1 MNERARVVVTGMG
14 IVSPVG
20 LNLSSAWADVVA
32 GRSGI
37 RRITLFDASGDEW
50 PVKIAGEAWGFDP
63 LDHMTSR
70 DARRADRSTQFALVA
85 AEEAVAQAR
94 LHITPAVA
102 DDIGV
107 MVGTGSGGIWTFT
120 KQHRILLEKG
130 PARMSPLTVPLEVVD
145 AAGVQISIRYG
156 VHGPNFGIAS
166 ACASSA
172 DAIGMAVEAIRRGD
186 AQAMIAGGAEAAV
199 HPLGIAGFDNLGALS
214 RRNDTPHAASRP
226 FDAERDG
233 FVLSEGAAVLV
244 LESLEFARGRGAQP
258 LAEIL
263 AYAGTAD
270 GAHFTAPDPSG
281 TQQARAIR
289 VALAKAG
296 LDASAVGYI
305 NAHAA
310 GTPVGDPIEVRAYRS
325 VFGDDL
331 PPVSSTKSVTGHLLG
346 AAGAAEAIWTIEALR
361 SGMLPPTI
369 NYRTPDPECPLDCVA
384 GAARPARFDVAMS
397 AAFGFGGHNTIL
409 VFGRFPG

>member
-1 MNERARVVVTGMG
+1 MNDSARVVVTGMG
-14 IVSPVG
+14 IISPVG
-20 LNLSSAWADVVA
+20 LNVVSAWDSVVA

-70 DARRADRSTQFALVA
+70 EARRADRATQFALVA
-85 AEEAVAQAR
+85 AEEAMAQAQLR
-94 LHITPAVA
+94 ITPAVA

-120 KQHRILLEKG
+120 KQYRILLEKG
-130 PARMSPLTVPLEVVD
+130 PGRMSPLTVPLEVVD

-172 DAIGMAVEAIRRGD
+172 DAIGMAVETIRRGD
-186 AQAMIAGGAEAAV
+186 ARAMIAGGAEAAV

-214 RRNDTPHAASRP
+214 HRNDPPHEATRP
-226 FDAERDG
+226 FDAQRDG

-244 LESLEFARGRGAQP
+244 LESLEFARARGAAP

-331 PPVSSTKSVTGHLLG
+331 PPASSTKSVTGHLLG

-384 GAARPARFDVAMS
+384 GVARPAAFDVALS

-409 VFGRFPG
+409 VFRRFPG